1 MQKQTW
7 RKTYRHLDQSDRDR
21 MEALLVAGHKQVE
34 IARILKVDKGTV
46 SREMKRR
53 LRIGQYDAS
62 AAQMKANVKR
72 SNSKYQ
78 GMKIEKLPLV
88 RDYLINQ
95 LKDHRSPDEIAGYLK
110 RMKMEPRIGT
120 NAIYKWL
127 YSSYGN
133 AYAKYLCTKR
143 HLRKP
148 QKPEAIK
155 RVMIPNAVSIDER
168 FQGATNKTRYRHFD
182 GDTLVSPK
190 KSGSTASIAVAVER
204 KINFIVGTKIPNLKP
219 AEMTSAVNRIQDRV
233 HMKSVTLDRGI
244 ENRSHASWGVP
255 AFFADPHS
263 PWQKPHVENNIGLLR
278 RWFIPKK
285 TNLAGVSEEQLQTYI
300 SILNHKYR
308 KSLGYKS
315 AYEVALEHG
324 IIEKDFNT
332 TRVALH

>member
-21 MEALLVAGHKQVE
+21 MEALLASGHKQIE

-53 LRIGQYDAS
+53 LRIGHYDAS

-78 GMKIEKLPLV
+78 GMKIEKYTEL
-88 RDYLINQ
+88 RDFIVSELNH
-95 LKDHRSPDEIAGYLK
+95 HRSPDEIAGYME
-110 RMKMEPRIGT
+110 RMQMTPRIKT

-143 HLRKP
+143 HRRKP
-148 QKPEAIK
+148 RKQDPIK

-168 FQGATNKTRYRHFD
+168 FLGATNKTRYRHFD

-190 KSGSTASIAVAVER
+190 KSRSTASIAVAVER

-219 AEMTSAVNRIQDRV
+219 AEMASAVEWIQDRV

-244 ENRSHASWGVP
+244 ENRSHESWGVP

-285 TNLAGVSEEQLQTYI
+285 TNLADVSEDELQRYI

-308 KSLGYKS
+308 KSLGYRS

-324 IIEKDFNT
+324 IIGKDFNT
-332 TRVALH
+332 TGVALH